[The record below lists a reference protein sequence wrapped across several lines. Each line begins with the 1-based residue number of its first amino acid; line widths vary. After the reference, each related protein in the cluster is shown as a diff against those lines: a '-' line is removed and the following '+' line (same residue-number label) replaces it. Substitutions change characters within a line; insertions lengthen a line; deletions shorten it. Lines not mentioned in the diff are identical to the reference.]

1 MAISREQTLANKN
14 RRRNFASFLIN
25 SNYARDI
32 PFLLWKWSLFVCLL
46 VFCNKTFDLV
56 CFLHFSGV
64 IALYYII
71 NKGVQGLASQGNLFF
86 LNIRYFSFWHSG
98 RLFASLQ
105 MPSLQNLMEFFE
117 KGAGTHNSWFLTN
130 SHNKTIFFST
140 QIFLFIPLYCP

>member
-1 MAISREQTLANKN
+1 MEMK
-14 RRRNFASFLIN
+14 FVC
-25 SNYARDI
+25 
-32 PFLLWKWSLFVCLL
+32 LFVCLF
-46 VFCNKTFDLV
+46 FCNKTFDLV

-117 KGAGTHNSWFLTN
+117 KGAGTHNS
-130 SHNKTIFFST
+130 
-140 QIFLFIPLYCP
+140 

>member
-1 MAISREQTLANKN
+1 MEMK
-14 RRRNFASFLIN
+14 
-25 SNYARDI
+25 
-32 PFLLWKWSLFVCLL
+32 FVCLF
-46 VFCNKTFDLV
+46 VGFFCNKTFDLV

-98 RLFASLQ
+98 RLFGSLQ

-117 KGAGTHNSWFLTN
+117 KGAGTHNS
-130 SHNKTIFFST
+130 
-140 QIFLFIPLYCP
+140 